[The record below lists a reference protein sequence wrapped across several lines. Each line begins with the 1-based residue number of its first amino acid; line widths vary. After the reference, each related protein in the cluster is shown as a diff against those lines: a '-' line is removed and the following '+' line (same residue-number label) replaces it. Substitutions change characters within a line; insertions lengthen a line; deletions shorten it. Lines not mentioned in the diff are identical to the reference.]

1 MTTCVH
7 WLRFCRGAAQPA
19 SDVYAAGATLL
30 FLLSGMCRVG
40 QNHIYT
46 VCIRYYWQGNH
57 QIYGHIRCIYTVLA
71 NPRYVAWGFYS
82 HVRGLKSM
90 RVTWWCVCT
99 CAHVH
104 TQIHKHAQTEIRT
117 RTRTHAHAH
126 VHTHTHTYTHHIF
139 TCRPLSCRISSGA
152 HAYSVAWLP
161 RYAPAKHLTCI
172 LSLFNYPIILR
183 ARPCQTP
190 PMHPVFGQLPYQS

>member
-117 RTRTHAHAH
+117 RTRTHAHAYI
-126 VHTHTHTYTHHIF
+126 HTPHIHMQAALLPHF
-139 TCRPLSCRISSGA
+139 LRSACVFSG
-152 HAYSVAWLP
+152 VAP
-161 RYAPAKHLTCI
+161 QV
-172 LSLFNYPIILR
+172 
-183 ARPCQTP
+183 RPCQAP
-190 PMHPVFGQLPYQS
+190 HMHPVFVQLPYYS